1 MENPTEKKQKWK
13 KLKVKQKSI
22 PTNVHPDYF
31 LVKSVQMDVLI
42 KKQFYDDARFQSCV
56 LHMQQQQ
63 PISETEQTMQ

>member
-1 MENPTEKKQKWK
+1 MEKPTEKKQKWK

-22 PTNVHPDYF
+22 PTKVHPDYF

-56 LHMQQQQ
+56 LHMQQQ
-63 PISETEQTMQ
+63 PISEIEQTMQ